1 MDSILALIIVF
12 WIVSAF
18 SKALN
23 PKKRAKQAE
32 KNRTAKHTGGRADKP
47 SAAPAEHEAAPAEQ
61 QMARQTTFMMPPL
74 EPRPT
79 SVGSLG
85 TSSDEGKDICDPTLG
100 HDGRRPAAYAGSL
113 GAGSTEGKDTSTLCW
128 AMAADRPRAGTDGK
142 RRPENGGKEVPNAA
156 HLRRARMRMRWMK
169 ASCPNWMRK
178 R

>member
-61 QMARQTTFMMPPL
+61 QIAGQTSFMMPPL

-79 SVGSLG
+79 SAGSLG

-100 HDGRRPAAYAGSL
+100 HDGRRPAAYAG
-113 GAGSTEGKDTSTLCW
+113 
-128 AMAADRPRAGTDGK
+128 RDGRETPSGERRERSAK
-142 RRPENGGKEVPNAA
+142 RRPSPPGEDAYALDEGIMSELDAHTLIQGVVMSEILKRPNE
-156 HLRRARMRMRWMK
+156 
-169 ASCPNWMRK
+169 RK
-178 R
+178 WGWR

>member
-32 KNRTAKHTGGRADKP
+32 KSRTAKHTGGRADKP

-61 QMARQTTFMMPPL
+61 QIAGQTSFMMPPL

-79 SVGSLG
+79 SAGSLG
-85 TSSDEGKDICDPTLG
+85 TSSDEGKDTCDPLLG
-100 HDGRRPAAYAGSL
+100 HGRRPAARG
-113 GAGSTEGKDTSTLCW
+113 
-128 AMAADRPRAGTDGK
+128 DGRETPSGERRERSAK
-142 RRPENGGKEVPNAA
+142 RRPSPPGEDAYALDEGIMSELDAQTLIQGVVMSEILKRPNE
-156 HLRRARMRMRWMK
+156 
-169 ASCPNWMRK
+169 RK
-178 R
+178 WGWR

>member
-113 GAGSTEGKDTSTLCW
+113 GAGSTEGKDTCDPLL
-128 AMAADRPRAGTDGK
+128 GHG
-142 RRPENGGKEVPNAA
+142 RRPTTRGDGRRFPSVRRTAGKKCQTPPISAGRGCV
-156 HLRRARMRMRWMK
+156 
-169 ASCPNWMRK
+169 CVG
-178 R
+178 

>member
-100 HDGRRPAAYAGSL
+100 HDGRRSAAYAGSL
-113 GAGSTEGKDTSTLCW
+113 GARL
-128 AMAADRPRAGTDGK
+128 
-142 RRPENGGKEVPNAA
+142 
-156 HLRRARMRMRWMK
+156 H
-169 ASCPNWMRK
+169 
-178 R
+178 